1 MPTIALSMAV
11 IATIA
16 RFARAELI
24 EVMQADYILTAKAKG
39 ISQGVIIIKHAL
51 RNALIPVVTI
61 LGPMVAG
68 LITGTLVIEQIYA
81 VPGLGEQFVK
91 SITVNDYTVIMGT
104 TIFYSAIFILVIF
117 IVDILYGIIDP
128 RIRLAGGKND
138 ERCTKIISRLI
149 STS

>member
-81 VPGLGEQFVK
+81 VPGLGSNSLNLLQ
-91 SITVNDYTVIMGT
+91 
-104 TIFYSAIFILVIF
+104 
-117 IVDILYGIIDP
+117 
-128 RIRLAGGKND
+128 
-138 ERCTKIISRLI
+138 
-149 STS
+149 

>member
-1 MPTIALSMAV
+1 
-11 IATIA
+11 
-16 RFARAELI
+16 ELI

-91 SITVNDYTVIMGT
+91 SIT
-104 TIFYSAIFILVIF
+104 
-117 IVDILYGIIDP
+117 
-128 RIRLAGGKND
+128 
-138 ERCTKIISRLI
+138 
-149 STS
+149 